1 MLKSLKIIKINLTTL
16 IFIAYILFVFCY
28 FFYNKVVFTPDF
40 GQSDAYYI
48 NYMYKH
54 FIWKNLHSFRLP
66 FWTDQLQNGFPLLGE
81 SQSGLLYLP
90 NLLLLSIPDFYL
102 GYSLIYV
109 FIVCTTAI
117 GIYFLLK
124 ELNIDNKLSL
134 IIALNFPL
142 GFAFSLKWVHLNS
155 IESYCLIPITSF
167 SLIKLLKNKDLKWFL
182 ISTVLIQQSVFTGH
196 IPASFISIFTV
207 GFFITI
213 FVVTNS
219 KNFVKDLIIVY
230 LNLIA
235 GMWLT
240 LPHILPVIKYL
251 QFTGKLTTIDYNYA
265 VSFPFTPKNL
275 IEFILPFAN
284 GNPKNGSYPVFNST
298 FWSTFWENGSYIGYI
313 FSVLSLTTILKFII
327 SLEFLKKDTKLA
339 TYNLGGI
346 VFFLLLAL
354 GKYSPLYFLFNL
366 PPFIFFRT
374 PGRYLIP
381 TVFFLTLF
389 TAIILNKTINK
400 NRLLKLLILILFVIN
415 LFILTIQIKNY
426 HLLISKDK
434 IQTTPEILKYIPKQA
449 KIASLDMPKEWNKV
463 FKTNGWQS
471 DLETSAYL
479 FFRNYIYANSSLI
492 YDLRDYTINS
502 GGLKPIKTV
511 YLESILTTLVNSN
524 DCEQL
529 SKYLQI
535 INVDYFI
542 SSSNLNCLNHIKTFN
557 FENNKYIF
565 TIHLYKTKNNKD
577 IVYVPDKIK
586 TAIYFEDLN
595 QIISDQFTD
604 KIAILELEN
613 LNKDI
618 INKIDYIKVISN
630 TDTYLEFKTKNNHP
644 GYVIIDKLL
653 TPEWDIFVNSNK
665 SNFVE
670 ANLIQSA
677 IYLPSGEN
685 TVKIVYTNKYFI
697 TGIAAGLTGF
707 IITLMLYKFFF
718 SRTRYYK
725 GVFKALSK

>member
-54 FIWKNLHSFRLP
+54 FIWKNLHSLRLP
-66 FWTDQLQNGFPLLGE
+66 FWTDQLQNGLPLLGE

-90 NLLLLSIPDFYL
+90 NLLFLLIPDFYL

-109 FIVCTTAI
+109 FIVSITAI
-117 GIYFLLK
+117 GIYFLLR

-134 IIALNFPL
+134 IIALNFPF

-155 IESYCLIPITSF
+155 IESYSLIPITSF
-167 SLIKLLKNKDLKWFL
+167 SLIRLLKNKDLKWFL
-182 ISTVLIQQSVFTGH
+182 ISTVLIQQSVFAGN
-196 IPASFISIFTV
+196 IPASFISILTV

-213 FVVTNS
+213 FVLTNS
-219 KNFVKDLIIVY
+219 KNLVKDLIIVY
-230 LNLIA
+230 LNLIS
-235 GMWLT
+235 GMCLT
-240 LPHILPVIKYL
+240 LPHILATIRYL
-251 QFTGKLTTIDYNYA
+251 QFTNKLTTLDYDYA

-284 GNPKNGSYPVFNST
+284 GNPKYGSYPDFNST
-298 FWSTFWENGSYIGYI
+298 SWSTFWENGSYLGYV
-313 FSVLSLTTILKFII
+313 FSVLSLTAILKFII
-327 SLEFLKKDTKLA
+327 SLEFFKKKMKLA
-339 TYNLGGI
+339 TYNLGGL

-366 PPFIFFRT
+366 PPFVFFRT

-389 TAIILNKTINK
+389 TTIILNKTINRK
-400 NRLLKLLILILFVIN
+400 HILKLLILTLFVIN

-426 HLLISKDK
+426 HLLISKEK
-434 IQTTPEILKYIPKQA
+434 IQTTPEIIKYIPKQA

-471 DLETSAYL
+471 DSEISAYL
-479 FFRNYIYANSSLI
+479 FFRNYIFPNSSLI
-492 YDLRDYTINS
+492 YDLRDYTINT
-502 GGLKPIKTV
+502 GVLKSMKTV
-511 YLESILTTLVNSN
+511 YLESILTTLLNSN

-535 INVDYFI
+535 INIDYLI
-542 SSSNLNCLNHIKTFN
+542 SGSNLNCLKHIKTFR
-557 FENNKYIF
+557 FENNKYMF
-565 TIHLYKTKNNKD
+565 TINLYKTKNKKN
-577 IVYVPDKIK
+577 IVYVPDQIK

-595 QIISDQFTD
+595 RIISDQFTD
-604 KIAILELEN
+604 KIAILELKN
-613 LNKDI
+613 LDKDI
-618 INKIDYIKVISN
+618 VNNTAYIEVTSN
-630 TDTYLEFKTKNNHP
+630 TNTYLEFKTKNNKP
-644 GYVIIDKLL
+644 SYVIIDKLL
-653 TPEWDIFVNSNK
+653 TPEWDVFVNSKK
-665 SNFVE
+665 SSFVK

-677 IYLPSGEN
+677 VYLPSGEN
-685 TVKIVYTNKYFI
+685 IVKIVYTNKYFI
-697 TGIAAGLTGF
+697 TGIAIGLTGF
-707 IITLMLYKFFF
+707 IITLMLFILLVNKNK
-718 SRTRYYK
+718 YYK